1 MTIGHIMSENTKY
14 QLEDKIA
21 DTNISSLRLTIKFE
35 LPAEWLTE
43 DASGAT
49 IAEAIDW
56 IRENAH
62 ANASDEIDATFVE
75 FVDADGNVL

>member
-1 MTIGHIMSENTKY
+1 MSENAKY

-21 DTNISSLRLTIKFE
+21 DTNIDSVRLTITFE

-62 ANASDEIDATFVE
+62 ANAHDEIDGTFVE
-75 FVDADGNVL
+75 FIDAEGNVL

>member
-1 MTIGHIMSENTKY
+1 MSENTKY

-21 DTNISSLRLTIKFE
+21 DTNIETVRLTITFE
-35 LPAEWLTE
+35 LPVEWLTE
-43 DASGAT
+43 DNPEAT
-49 IAEAIDW
+49 FEDALEY